1 MSALRAP
8 AVVPARRGDPTPRRA
23 PLRAVQGGAGRRLDA
38 VRAPLQATSGVP
50 FMVLCALVLTGA
62 LLGALL
68 LNTQMARGS
77 YEMSGLR
84 KEVGLVAQD
93 VQEVRAELRQAEA
106 SLGEQAERLG
116 MSPAA
121 EITML
126 SAADRA
132 VVPEPT
138 EPTGST
144 EQP

>member
-38 VRAPLQATSGVP
+38 VRAPLQATSWVP
-50 FMVLCALVLTGA
+50 FMLLCGLVLVAA

-77 YEMSGLR
+77 YEMSSLR
-84 KEVGLVAQD
+84 KDVGLVAQD
-93 VQEVRAELRQAEA
+93 VQEVRAELRHAEA
-106 SLGEQAERLG
+106 TLGEQAERLG
-116 MSPAA
+116 MIPAE

-126 SAADRA
+126 DVTDRA

-138 EPTGST
+138 EKS
-144 EQP
+144 

>member
-8 AVVPARRGDPTPRRA
+8 AVVPSRRGDPTPRRA

-50 FMVLCALVLTGA
+50 FMLLCGLVLVAA

-77 YEMSGLR
+77 YEMSSLR
-84 KEVGLVAQD
+84 KDVGLVAQD
-93 VQEVRAELRQAEA
+93 VQEVRAELRHAEA
-106 SLGEQAERLG
+106 TLGEQAERLG
-116 MSPAA
+116 MIPAE

-126 SAADRA
+126 DVTDRA

-138 EPTGST
+138 EKS
-144 EQP
+144 